1 MICTKR
7 FISFRLAM
15 CRSMKWRN
23 PNSVIAAVFLA
34 ACTSSG
40 PIGASDQIALS
51 YNGAGDSLFFFIL
64 KNRSNQPINFPATG
78 TREKG
83 VMPWNT
89 TMVCSNQASTEAS
102 NSPPL
107 GYSDK
112 PDNITVS
119 PQSRL
124 RLSVEKEEF
133 VQKFKNGSCHL
144 KLRLPSGSTIKSN
157 EFLI

>member
-1 MICTKR
+1 
-7 FISFRLAM
+7 
-15 CRSMKWRN
+15 MKWRN
-23 PNSVIAAVFLA
+23 PKSVIAAVFLA
-34 ACTSSG
+34 ACASSG

-51 YNGAGDSLFFFIL
+51 YNGASDSLFFFIL
-64 KNRSNQPINFPATG
+64 KNRSNQSINFPATK

-89 TMVCSNQASTEAS
+89 TMVCSNHASTEGS

-144 KLRLPSGSTIKSN
+144 ELRLPSGLTIKSN
-157 EFLI
+157 EFPI